1 MKKISHMNILEKT
14 EFINKIASE
23 IKSESKSMSRYESL
37 LKATEIVK
45 EMEKREEIMY
55 QKGEGSI

>member
-23 IKSESKSMSRYESL
+23 IKSESKSMSRHESL

>member
-1 MKKISHMNILEKT
+1 MVHEENITYEHIRKT

-37 LKATEIVK
+37 LKATEVVK
-45 EMEKREEIMY
+45 EMEKREEYI
-55 QKGEGSI
+55 S